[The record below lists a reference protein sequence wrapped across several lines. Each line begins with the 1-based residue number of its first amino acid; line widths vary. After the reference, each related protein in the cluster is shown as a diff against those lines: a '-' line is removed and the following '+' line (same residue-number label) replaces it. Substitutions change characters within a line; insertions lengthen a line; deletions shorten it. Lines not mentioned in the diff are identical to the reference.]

1 MTYVECIEG
10 IVAGLLAMVA
20 TLFVCIDIA
29 YSAKNG
35 SPSGTSGGSIREQ
48 DRHARENQPS
58 PSSVET

>member
-1 MTYVECIEG
+1 MSGVYWG

-35 SPSGTSGGSIREQ
+35 SPKTSGGSIEGTKETGT
-48 DRHARENQPS
+48 HAKTS
-58 PSSVET
+58 PRQAA